1 MLTRWLSF
9 SSQSKQGPFAGRFDH
24 TTEEPRL
31 GRYFRRR
38 PANLELVAQITAINP
53 SFIGLSLL
61 HFITSEKK
69 WKSFTFCVRRPLIW
83 A

>member
-61 HFITSEKK
+61 HFITSEKSGK
-69 WKSFTFCVRRPLIW
+69 ASHSVCAAL
-83 A
+83 